1 MTVEPLNL
9 NVQKLKTPPSA
20 VLVLQ
25 SFEPARTQA
34 IGESI
39 GAQARPGDVV
49 LLIGDLGAGKT
60 CLTQGIL
67 WGLGSKDHVRSP
79 TFVLIMEHAARIP
92 LYHADLYRL
101 EQGSDLNGVGLEEYL
116 QGDGLCVVEW
126 ADRAPGV
133 FPNDRL
139 EVSIEQDEN
148 QRDGRTL
155 TLTAFGVRY
164 VDLLQSLIAGI
175 DRLSNAVDKAR
186 DI

>member
-1 MTVEPLNL
+1 M
-9 NVQKLKTPPSA
+9 
-20 VLVLQ
+20 
-25 SFEPARTQA
+25 
-34 IGESI
+34 
-39 GAQARPGDVV
+39 V

-116 QGDGLCVVEW
+116 QGGGLCVVEW